1 MPSHPLLSQRDVIT
15 CTLRTSGDKKIKVTI
30 YKNFETNILISK
42 HSFLKSRK
50 FNPSF
55 VIMIAEI
62 GLKKAQMFISCAKGD
77 RKIKVIPKLNQT
89 DTADAIF
96 SRRSVWTFNRNIFV
110 KKIFK
115 KFHN

>member
-1 MPSHPLLSQRDVIT
+1 MLMPSHPLLSQRDVIT

-77 RKIKVIPKLNQT
+77 
-89 DTADAIF
+89 
-96 SRRSVWTFNRNIFV
+96 
-110 KKIFK
+110 
-115 KFHN
+115 